1 MGIFDRLFGGGKK
14 EKGRATNASKGIQTL
29 MELFTTRGILYPSE
43 YVRRATKELKKEGT
57 SGSKALADLINE
69 LLACRSKDIKSA
81 LIVAQEVPA
90 VPKLIK
96 AVHAVASA
104 PETAIA
110 PIDCPCTSE
119 IMGEGKVGWTTGTH
133 KEIRKLSR
141 ATLDVLSGKKRRGSE
156 KKEQP
161 NTKEKKVRCIR
172 CGVLVP
178 KAETTRLIQG
188 LICKKCDQEL
198 TQQIIKDMRGF

>member
-43 YVRRATKELKKEGT
+43 YVRRAAKELKKEGT
-57 SGSKALADLINE
+57 SGSEALADLINE
-69 LLACRSKDIKSA
+69 LLACRSEDIKSA

-90 VPKLIK
+90 VPKLVE
-96 AVHAVASA
+96 AVQSVASA

-110 PIDCPCTSE
+110 PVDCPFTPE
-119 IMGEGKVGWTTGTH
+119 IIGEGKVGWTTGTH

-141 ATLDVLSGKKRRGSE
+141 ATLDVLSGKRRTRSE
-156 KKEQP
+156 KGRQP
-161 NTKEKKVRCIR
+161 KTKEKKVKCIR
-172 CGVLVP
+172 CGKLVP

-198 TQQIIKDMRGF
+198 TREIIKDMRGF

>member
-1 MGIFDRLFGGGKK
+1 MGIFDKLFGGGKK

-43 YVRRATKELKKEGT
+43 YVKRAIKELKKEGT

-69 LLACRSKDIKSA
+69 LLACRSEDIKSA
-81 LIVAQEVPA
+81 LIVAQEVPS
-90 VPKLIK
+90 VPKLVE
-96 AVHAVASA
+96 AVRSVASA

-110 PIDCPCTSE
+110 PVDCPFTPE
-119 IMGEGKVGWTTGTH
+119 IIGEGKVGWTTGTH

-141 ATLDVLSGKKRRGSE
+141 TTLDVLSGKNEGGAK

-161 NTKEKKVRCIR
+161 NTKEKKVKCVR
-172 CGVLVP
+172 CGKLVP
-178 KAETTRLIQG
+178 KAETTRLAQG

-198 TQQIIKDMRGF
+198 TCEIMKDMRGF